1 MPDAVD
7 PIPFS
12 LTVTVETPSAGD
24 AMTRVSIFRGR
35 AYYRVRFTVT
45 AAVGL
50 APEVFLHQR
59 LENFANPADPVLD
72 SFSHV
77 CGPLDMAQWTTTPDP
92 QTGYF
97 RKDTADILL
106 HSVDHLPKLH
116 DTIKR
121 GLQFLITGLNNLQSL
136 EETDSFTIES

>member
-1 MPDAVD
+1 MPDSND
-7 PIPFS
+7 PILFS
-12 LTVTVETPSAGD
+12 LTVSVETPAEGG

-45 AAVGL
+45 EAVGL
-50 APEVFLHQR
+50 NPEVFLHQR

-77 CGPLDMAQWTTTPDP
+77 CGPLDMVQWTTEPDP

-97 RKDTADILL
+97 RKDSADILL
-106 HSVDHLPKLH
+106 HSVDHLATLS

-121 GLQFLITGLNNLQSL
+121 GLQFLVTGLNNLQRL